1 MRGFL
6 VADLQ
11 CVGRKSYGRNRPF
24 GSDRRI
30 VAVGVVGSVHVH
42 VVFGDLFS
50 IRRHIVIGVFGALSF
65 AKAGVAMPITAM
77 AERIIV
83 FSFIK
88 IYVGFKWF

>member
-11 CVGRKSYGRNRPF
+11 CVGRNHTVETDLSGQTVEL
-24 GSDRRI
+24 

-50 IRRHIVIGVFGALSF
+50 IRRHIVIGVFGCL
-65 AKAGVAMPITAM
+65 
-77 AERIIV
+77 V
-83 FSFIK
+83 FCK
-88 IYVGFKWF
+88 GGGCHADNGNG